1 VTGDTRS
8 RHQVAAAYDH
18 WAAPY
23 AELFGD
29 PARNHP
35 WDRAAMTVLAEAV
48 GDGVPGP
55 VVDLGCGPGHW
66 TAYLAAAGLD
76 VHGVDL
82 SADFVAH
89 ARATYPDL
97 RFEHRSMTRT
107 GLPDHG
113 LRGGLA
119 WFSLIHLE
127 PAELPPVL
135 AELRRLFAVGAPLL
149 VGFQTTDEVSGPP
162 APYAHTVAPAHRWPV
177 DTMAEALA
185 AAGFT
190 ERSRLVRRP
199 EPTER
204 CPQAALLVRA
214 S

>member
-66 TAYLAAAGLD
+66 TVYLAAAGLD

-107 GLPDHG
+107 AYRWCSASSLRTTPRSAG
-113 LRGGLA
+113 LRVQTRSSSA
-119 WFSLIHLE
+119 S
-127 PAELPPVL
+127 V
-135 AELRRLFAVGAPLL
+135 RPL
-149 VGFQTTDEVSGPP
+149 
-162 APYAHTVAPAHRWPV
+162 
-177 DTMAEALA
+177 
-185 AAGFT
+185 
-190 ERSRLVRRP
+190 SRHV
-199 EPTER
+199 
-204 CPQAALLVRA
+204 
-214 S
+214 